1 MMSDI
6 SINEIIS
13 KSFSYIFQDFK
24 KIFKESFFTVFLLT
38 LIFNGL
44 YFLSLENIA
53 TKFTFFIFFTVMG
66 LIVSTIAY
74 KVHRNILLKQNV
86 KNPLLKIFDLINIKY
101 LFYSSLISTFALCP
115 VLLKIYFD
123 KNNIPTILG
132 IDTKYLLL
140 VLLITVFL
148 SFKLIINLPRISLG
162 NSIGIFG
169 NKSSNRV
176 TGKLFLIFIIIT
188 LAFLLPTYV
197 VLSIQIYFLEN
208 SQEFFKFLKP
218 FFDFISFFISYLNYA
233 AVFAALSYSYKEI
246 KD

>member
-1 MMSDI
+1 MNSDI

-24 KIFKESFFTVFLLT
+24 KIFKESFFTVLLLT

-44 YFLSLENIA
+44 YFLTLKNIA
-53 TKFTFFIFFTVMG
+53 TKFTFFIFFTLMG

-86 KNPLLKIFDLINIKY
+86 KNPLFKIFDLVNIKY
-101 LFYSSLISTFALCP
+101 LFYSTLISTFALSP
-115 VLLKIYFD
+115 VLLKIYLD
-123 KNNIPTILG
+123 KSNIPTILG
-132 IDTKYLLL
+132 TDTKYLLL

-148 SFKLIINLPRISLG
+148 SFKVIINLPRISLG

-169 NKSSNRV
+169 NKASNAV

-188 LAFLLPTYV
+188 LAFLLPTYI

-218 FFDFISFFISYLNYA
+218 FFDFVSFFISYLNYA
-233 AVFAALSYSYKEI
+233 VVFAALSYSYREI

>member
-6 SINEIIS
+6 SINKIIS

-101 LFYSSLISTFALCP
+101 LFCSSLISTFALCP
-115 VLLKIYFD
+115 VLLKIYLD
-123 KNNIPTILG
+123 KINIPTILG

-148 SFKLIINLPRISLG
+148 SFKLIINLPTISLG
-162 NSIGIFG
+162 NSIGILG

-188 LAFLLPTYV
+188 LAFLLPTYI
-197 VLSIQIYFLEN
+197 VLSIQIYFLQN

-218 FFDFISFFISYLNYA
+218 FFDFVSFFISYLNYA
-233 AVFAALSYSYKEI
+233 VVFAALSYSYKEI

>member
-1 MMSDI
+1 MNSDI

-24 KIFKESFFTVFLLT
+24 KICKESFFTVFLLT

-44 YFLSLENIA
+44 YFLTLKNIA
-53 TKFTFFIFFTVMG
+53 TKFTFFIFFTLMG

-86 KNPLLKIFDLINIKY
+86 KNPLFKIFDLVNIKY
-101 LFYSSLISTFALCP
+101 LFYSTLISTFALSP
-115 VLLKIYFD
+115 VLLKIYLD
-123 KNNIPTILG
+123 KSNIPTILG
-132 IDTKYLLL
+132 TDTKYLLL

-148 SFKLIINLPRISLG
+148 SFKVIINLPKISLG
-162 NSIGIFG
+162 NSIGIFIK
-169 NKSSNRV
+169 KSSNAV

-188 LAFLLPTYV
+188 LAFLLPTYI

-218 FFDFISFFISYLNYA
+218 FFDFVSFFISYLNYA
-233 AVFAALSYSYKEI
+233 VVFAALSYSYREI